1 MPSQRPRIRLP
12 QLLPLALLLLPTLA
26 SAQEERPAP
35 PPKGCNRL
43 IQAGVVA
50 LDQVFFWNRYGA
62 VEPQGMIYALEHD
75 VVSTGPGAMLEPGKV
90 ALRPG
95 KRPRP
100 LVLRMNEGD
109 CIAIHF
115 RNLLNPSPED
125 DEQPHTRAA
134 SIHVVG
140 MELLQTIRDDGS
152 NVGANG
158 TAGNGVV
165 MPGDSITYML
175 YAEREGGYLMHSMG
189 AIAGG
194 EGDGGSIS
202 AGLFGAV
209 NVEPAGSEW
218 YRSQVTRED
227 LDLASTPDAEG
238 FPVIDYDAFYP
249 STHPKAGTPILK
261 MMWENIIF
269 HSDLTAVITG
279 PGAENFDENTYP
291 YPTTPTFPN
300 RTQPFRE
307 FTIIF
312 HDEIGAVQAFPHF
325 EDEVLQHPLHSV
337 RDAFA
342 INYGTGGI
350 GAEILANRIGVG
362 PVHDCDECK
371 YEEFFLSSWA
381 VGDPAMVVDVPASK
395 PCSISD
401 LKVGKNCQPQLGRK
415 AQVAFF
421 PDDPSNVYHSY
432 LNEHVKFRNLHAG
445 TDDHHVFHLHAH
457 QWVHTPRSDQSAYL
471 DSQTIGQG
479 ASFTYEIAY
488 RGSGNRNR
496 TVGDAI
502 FHCHFYPHF
511 AQGMWGLW
519 RVHDVLEMGTE
530 IDNEGKPVVGARA
543 LPDGEIPRG
552 TPIPAVVP
560 IPVLPMAPL
569 PGHIAIN
576 DGQVDLASWDGKH
589 PGYPFFIPGRAGRRP
604 PHPPLDTIH
613 DGGLPRHVVVDG
625 SAVSTETRHDFSK
638 VLVKL
643 DVDWLEEDGEPI
655 EEVAMDFHANP
666 VGYKTPTPKGIH
678 GYFKVNGAPPVRGAP
693 YADPCIQD
701 DGKPVEDMRYYKAA
715 DIQLDTFLNKKRWHY
730 PQQRIISLWNDVD
743 DYLSPLAG
751 TPPKPPEPLFMRVES
766 GECVEFW
773 LANLT
778 PSEYHLDDFQV
789 RTPTDILGQH
799 IHLVKFDVTSSDG
812 AANGFNYEDG
822 SFAPEE
828 VQERIDAIRVL
839 NDCGSGSINKEECPV
854 AEPHPFFSGSHDAD
868 CDGHN
873 DWLGAQTT
881 VQRWWADP
889 ITTMNGGERTIR
901 TVFTHDH
908 FGPST
913 HQQVGLYAGLVVEPR
928 GSSWFHN
935 ETGTPLS
942 TDNSPGL
949 THDGGPTSWQA
960 KVEGLTEE
968 QTYREFMV
976 AFADFQLAYEP
987 GSPLCPVYTG
997 GGNGLADPARAINP
1011 PGRKE
1016 LPPPVLYE
1024 KPDVC
1029 PTNDDDP
1036 DGPVIPNPEGL
1047 LPPCPEAVSAEDPG
1061 MVAVNYRNEPVALR
1075 VRNPN
1080 TNEQA
1085 AGQPGDLSFAYAS
1098 LTNRLDPDL
1107 NVQPGFYP
1115 PLTKG
1120 LTPGDPFT
1128 PLLRAFEGDRVH
1140 VRILVGAHEEPHN
1153 FTVHGVK
1160 WLAEPDYPD
1169 SGYRNSQGMGISEWF
1184 DFVVPRVPS
1193 LKDGELAD
1201 FLYKPSSASEW
1212 QWTGM
1217 WGLLRVYR
1225 DGITEDL
1232 TRLSTNEEGRA
1243 SSTDADLAEIS
1254 QAEAVNQK
1262 VPGAEKEVTPIKIA
1276 CPADV
1281 PVNKYR
1287 VYNVVAVWAEEALQ
1301 DDPGALDALIYNRRG
1316 TAVKIHQDDFDPPQP
1331 SVRYGPLNDPTAIMF
1346 VRDEDLNWVPSP
1358 TGPRPRVKQT
1368 VRREPLILRA
1378 NAGECVRINLYN
1390 AIPEKYEDL
1399 PGWNAMP
1406 MIIEDFNANDVAPSL
1421 HVGLH
1426 PQLLYY
1432 DIRRSDGT
1440 NVGLNPNYA
1449 IQTVPPGQKVAYYLY
1464 AGDTPNADT
1473 RLRPIEFGSTG
1484 LSSADPIKHSNKGA
1498 VGALIVEPPGT
1509 TWDETIVDSDGK
1521 LTRASA
1527 AIDYGAASFLENV
1540 LVFQDDVNQ
1549 RYADGAPV
1557 ENLEVGGDPEG
1568 SGQKAVN
1575 YRTEPIW
1582 FRIGLAP
1589 DWPAE
1594 DTRQFTLF
1602 DQVLSNDWIGGYDP
1616 ETPVFVA
1623 GAGKTV
1629 RFRSVHPGGHTQS
1642 HVFDLHGH
1650 IWQELPYVTSS
1661 AALGDNPESEWQG
1674 ARGGHGPSNHFDVL
1688 VQHGAG
1694 GKFSVAGDYL
1704 YRDYAAWLLDGGI
1717 WGLFRV
1723 VP

>member
-1 MPSQRPRIRLP
+1 VHSQRIRIRLP
-12 QLLPLALLLLPTLA
+12 QLLPLALLALPTLA
-26 SAQEERPAP
+26 AAQERPAP

-62 VEPQGMIYALEHD
+62 VEPQGMIYALETD
-75 VVSTGPGAMLEPGKV
+75 VVSTNGNPALEAGKV

-115 RNLLNPSPED
+115 RNLLNPTPED

-134 SIHVVG
+134 SIHVIG
-140 MELLQTIRDDGS
+140 MQPYQTIADDGS
-152 NVGANG
+152 NVGSNG
-158 TAGNGVV
+158 SGGNGVI
-165 MPGDSITYML
+165 MPDDSITYL
-175 YAEREGGYLMHSMG
+175 LHAEREGAYLMHSMG

-202 AGLFGAV
+202 AGLFGAL
-209 NVEPAGSEW
+209 NVEPANSEW

-227 LDLASTPDAEG
+227 LELASTLDANG
-238 FPVIDYDAFYP
+238 FPHIDYDAFYP
-249 STHPKAGTPILK
+249 AWHPRAGLPIFK
-261 MMWENIIF
+261 MMWENFIF
-269 HSDLTAVITG
+269 HSDLTAIITG
-279 PGAENFDENTYP
+279 PGGGNFDGSYP
-291 YPTTPTFPN
+291 YPTTPTYPN
-300 RTQPFRE
+300 RNQPFRE

-325 EDEVLQHPLHSV
+325 EDEILQFPLQSV

-342 INYGTGGI
+342 INYGSGGI

-362 PVHDCDECK
+362 PVWDCDECK

-395 PCSISD
+395 PCSIAD
-401 LKVGKNCQPQLGRK
+401 LKVGRNCQPQLGRK

-432 LNEHVKFRNLHAG
+432 LNDHVKFRNLHAG
-445 TDDHHVFHLHAH
+445 TDDHHVFHLHTH
-457 QWVHTPRSDQSAYL
+457 QWVHTPRSDLSAYL

-479 ASFTYEIAY
+479 TSFTYEIAY
-488 RGSGNRNR
+488 GGSGNRNR

-511 AQGMWGLW
+511 AMGMWGLW
-519 RVHDVLEMGTE
+519 RVHDVLELGTE
-530 IDNEGKPVVGARA
+530 LDKEGKPALGARA

-569 PGHIAIN
+569 PGHIEID
-576 DGQVDLASWDGKH
+576 DGQVDLATWDGKH
-589 PGYPFFIPGRAGRRP
+589 PGYPFFIPGRGGRRP

-613 DGGLPRHVVVDG
+613 NGGLPRHVAVDG
-625 SAVSTETRHDFSK
+625 SATHVETRHDFSK
-638 VLVKL
+638 VLNKL
-643 DVDWLEEDGEPI
+643 KVDWLLESGEPI
-655 EEVAMDFHANP
+655 ETTAMDFHANP
-666 VGYKTPTPKGIH
+666 AGYPAPTPLG
-678 GYFKVNGAPPVRGAP
+678 GSGVFKVNGAPPQPGAP
-693 YADPCIQD
+693 YADPCIKD
-701 DGKPVEDMRYYKAA
+701 DGTPVTDIRYYKAA
-715 DIQLDTFLNKKRWHY
+715 DIQLDTLFNKKRWHF
-730 PQQRIISLWNDVD
+730 PQQRILSLWNDVD
-743 DYLSPLAG
+743 DYLSPAPG
-751 TPPKPPEPLFMRVES
+751 SSPKPPEPLFMRVES
-766 GECVEFW
+766 GECVEYW
-773 LANLT
+773 LTNLT
-778 PSEYHLDDFQV
+778 PSEYHLDDFEV

-812 AANGFNYEDG
+812 AGNGFNYEDG
-822 SFAPEE
+822 SFSPEE
-828 VQERIDAIRVL
+828 VQERIRAIRAL
-839 NDCGSGSINKEECPV
+839 NDCDSGLVSKQNCPTPK
-854 AEPHPFFSGSHDAD
+854 PHPFFSGSHDAD
-868 CDGHN
+868 CDGEN

-889 ITTMNGGERTIR
+889 ITTLTNGERTIR

-928 GSSWFHN
+928 NTVWFHN
-935 ETGTPLS
+935 ETGTQLS
-942 TDNSPGL
+942 TDNFPGI

-960 KVEGLTEE
+960 KIEGTTEK

-976 AFADFQLAYEP
+976 AFADFQHAYEP
-987 GSPLCPVYTG
+987 GSPLCPVYTSG
-997 GGNGLADPARAINP
+997 GDGLADPDRAVNP
-1011 PGRKE
+1011 PGREE

-1024 KPDVC
+1024 KVDVC
-1029 PTNDDDP
+1029 PTNEDDP
-1036 DGPVIPNPEGL
+1036 DGPILPNPEGL
-1047 LPPCPEAVSAEDPG
+1047 LPPCPEAISAADPG
-1061 MVAVNYRNEPVALR
+1061 MAAVNYRNEPLALR
-1075 VRNPN
+1075 VLDPD
-1080 TNEQA
+1080 THDQA
-1085 AGQPGDLSFAYAS
+1085 ANQPGDLSFAYAS
-1098 LTNRLDPDL
+1098 LTNREDAAL

-1128 PLLRAFEGDRVH
+1128 PMFRVFEGDRVH
-1140 VRILVGAHEEPHN
+1140 IRVLVGAHEEPHN
-1153 FTVHGVK
+1153 FSVNGVK

-1169 SGYRNSQGMGISEWF
+1169 SGYRNSQGMAISEWF

-1193 LKDGELAD
+1193 LNDGELAD

-1212 QWTGM
+1212 QWTGL

-1225 DGITEDL
+1225 DGVVENL
-1232 TRLSTNEEGRA
+1232 TRLSSNPDGKAPPT
-1243 SSTDADLAEIS
+1243 TDDELATVPRED
-1254 QAEAVNQK
+1254 AVAQK
-1262 VPGAEKEVTPIKIA
+1262 VPGAAKQAPGIPIRIV
-1276 CPADV
+1276 CPTGI
-1281 PVNKYR
+1281 PPQQYR
-1287 VYNVVAVWAEEALQ
+1287 VYNITAVWAAEALQ
-1301 DDPGALDALIYNRRG
+1301 DDPGPVDALVYNRRD
-1316 TAVKIHQDDFDPPQP
+1316 TAVKIHHDPNDPPEP
-1331 SVRYGPLNDPTAIMF
+1331 DERYGPLHDPTAILF
-1346 VRDEDLNWVPSP
+1346 VRDGDLDWVSTPS
-1358 TGPRPRVKQT
+1358 GLRPRVKQT

-1378 NAGECVRINLYN
+1378 NAGECVRVRLRN
-1390 AIPEKYEDL
+1390 AIPEKYQDL
-1399 PGWNAMP
+1399 EGWNAMP
-1406 MIIEDFNANDVAPSL
+1406 MIIEGFNANDVVPSL
-1421 HVGLH
+1421 SVGLH
-1426 PQLLYY
+1426 PQLVYY
-1432 DIRRSDGT
+1432 DIRNSDGM

-1449 IQTVPPGQKVAYYLY
+1449 VQTVAPDESVTYYWY
-1464 AGDTPNADT
+1464 AGDFNPDDGSRA
-1473 RLRPIEFGSTG
+1473 IEFGSTG
-1484 LSSADPIKHSNKGA
+1484 LSSSDPIKHSNKGA
-1498 VGALIVEPPGT
+1498 VGALIVEPPGSSFT
-1509 TWDETIVDSDGK
+1509 ETIVDSDGK

-1527 AIDYGAASFLENV
+1527 LITQGSAGFMENV

-1602 DQVLSNDWIGGYDP
+1602 DQVLSNDWIGGQDP

-1623 GAGKTV
+1623 NAGKAV
-1629 RFRSVHPGGHTQS
+1629 RFRVVHPGGHTQS

-1650 IWQELPYVTSS
+1650 IWEELPYVADSQ
-1661 AALGDNPESEWQG
+1661 ALGSNPESEWKG

-1688 VQHGAG
+1688 IKNGAG
-1694 GKFSVAGDYL
+1694 GRFSVAGDYL